1 MSKNEAAQLLGLG
14 KKSIEVDTE
23 SINPE
28 AFATREDWIDAHPAE
43 QRDAL
48 YAEWAEPD
56 PTDVADRYNE
66 ECRAAD
72 AQG

>member
-1 MSKNEAAQLLGLG
+1 MSNSEAAQLLGI
-14 KKSIEVDTE
+14 SEADIVREIE

-28 AFATREDWIDAHPAE
+28 AFATREDWINAHPPE

-48 YAEWAEPD
+48 WAEWAEPD
-56 PTDVADRYNE
+56 PSDEADRYNE
-66 ECRAAD
+66 ERAAAD